1 MTKSF
6 FKETWAI
13 ATPVAL
19 QSMLQNSFSFVDQIM
34 VGTLGATSI
43 AAVEVGTKPGF
54 VFNFVALSIA
64 SVCTIMVS
72 QYVGKNDEEAIDRSL
87 SVSLLISML
96 FAFVMCIAVF
106 FFGRPISSLFT
117 KDQAVITTSTL
128 YLKVIAVLYL
138 LDSLSNIF
146 SVPLFCQN
154 HASIPLYISLVTAV
168 MNTFFNYVLIFGQF
182 GAPRLGVAGA
192 ALSSVIAGLVNATLI
207 IFASY
212 HYCGRLHFCLDLDH
226 EGWKQYWI
234 MLIPVALGE
243 LLWSIGQN
251 VYTSI
256 YGHMGTQ
263 ELAAMSLTGPLQ
275 GMMIGAL
282 SGLSKAA
289 GILIGQRLGKKDMD
303 AAYHDG
309 FRLCLYGLVGS
320 VLLSLILA
328 VIRNP
333 YISLYHVNAQ
343 VKLFASE
350 ALVVFAILAPVKVV
364 NMILSGGVL
373 KSGGLTRVIFVYDT
387 IGTYGI
393 GIPAGLICA
402 YVFHL
407 SLVPVYFFLS
417 LEEVFRLIVGMIF
430 FKSKKWMV
438 TIH

>member
-1 MTKSF
+1 
-6 FKETWAI
+6 
-13 ATPVAL
+13 
-19 QSMLQNSFSFVDQIM
+19 
-34 VGTLGATSI
+34 
-43 AAVEVGTKPGF
+43 
-54 VFNFVALSIA
+54 
-64 SVCTIMVS
+64 
-72 QYVGKNDEEAIDRSL
+72 
-87 SVSLLISML
+87 
-96 FAFVMCIAVF
+96 
-106 FFGRPISSLFT
+106 
-117 KDQAVITTSTL
+117 
-128 YLKVIAVLYL
+128 
-138 LDSLSNIF
+138 
-146 SVPLFCQN
+146 
-154 HASIPLYISLVTAV
+154 
-168 MNTFFNYVLIFGQF
+168 
-182 GAPRLGVAGA
+182 
-192 ALSSVIAGLVNATLI
+192 
-207 IFASY
+207 
-212 HYCGRLHFCLDLDH
+212 
-226 EGWKQYWI
+226 
-234 MLIPVALGE
+234 
-243 LLWSIGQN
+243 
-251 VYTSI
+251 
-256 YGHMGTQ
+256 
-263 ELAAMSLTGPLQ
+263 MSLTGPLQ